1 MAYTF
6 QFKFWWFFQR
16 LKQIESFT
24 CTNCILVSYIF
35 GGEILLSTCRW
46 CCAVHWIKAPTHG
59 AHFCTKLMEFT
70 FYYLFFFDKH
80 LYFLCIPQ
88 PFNISVDAK
97 CYLWPIFQ
105 CERRRKQHTRKQH
118 TQFESYLHI
127 EWERIVRRI
136 DAVCSTSDMTNRMNI
151 SLLYSRVHQMSNNE
165 MTWVTKSP
173 IRIWHIISKNKPRI

>member
-1 MAYTF
+1 MSHVDYNNVIASVTSTMVYTF

-70 FYYLFFFDKH
+70 FYYLFF
-80 LYFLCIPQ
+80 LI
-88 PFNISVDAK
+88 NIYTFYAFHNHS
-97 CYLWPIFQ
+97 IFQ
-105 CERRRKQHTRKQH
+105 WMQNVIYDRYFNANVVANNTRVNNTH
-118 TQFESYLHI
+118 NSNHI
-127 EWERIVRRI
+127 CILNENV
-136 DAVCSTSDMTNRMNI
+136 
-151 SLLYSRVHQMSNNE
+151 LYVA
-165 MTWVTKSP
+165 
-173 IRIWHIISKNKPRI
+173 